1 MEDKEDPKLD
11 QLAERVARLEEDN
24 KWYKEKF
31 NEMEKNIEYLG
42 RTVKDVDSRSWYI
55 LGGVIIT
62 LITTA
67 IDIIV
72 RLLH

>member
-1 MEDKEDPKLD
+1 MEDKEDLKLD
-11 QLAERVARLEEDN
+11 QLAERVTRLEEDN

-31 NEMEKNIEYLG
+31 NEIEKRVESIDN
-42 RTVKDVDSRSWYI
+42 RSWYI

>member
-1 MEDKEDPKLD
+1 MENKEDPKCEKLE
-11 QLAERVARLEEDN
+11 ERVTRLEEDN

-31 NEMEKNIEYLG
+31 NEIEKRVESIDN
-42 RTVKDVDSRSWYI
+42 RSWYI

>member
-1 MEDKEDPKLD
+1 MDDKDPKLD

-31 NEMEKNIEYLG
+31 NEMEKSIEYLG
-42 RTVKDVDSRSWYI
+42 RTVKDVDNRSWYI

>member
-1 MEDKEDPKLD
+1 MEDKEDPKCEH
-11 QLAERVARLEEDN
+11 LAERVTRLEEDN

-31 NEMEKNIEYLG
+31 NQMEKRIESI
-42 RTVKDVDSRSWYI
+42 DSRSWYI

>member
-1 MEDKEDPKLD
+1 MEDEDPKCEK
-11 QLAERVARLEEDN
+11 LAERVTRLEEDN

-31 NEMEKNIEYLG
+31 NQIEKRIESI
-42 RTVKDVDSRSWYI
+42 DSRSWYI

>member
-1 MEDKEDPKLD
+1 MEDKDPKID

-31 NEMEKNIEYLG
+31 NEMEKSIEYLG
-42 RTVKDVDSRSWYI
+42 KTVKDVDSRSWYI

>member
-1 MEDKEDPKLD
+1 MDDKDPKLD

>member
-1 MEDKEDPKLD
+1 MEDKEDPKCEH
-11 QLAERVARLEEDN
+11 LAERVTRLEEDN

-31 NEMEKNIEYLG
+31 NQIEKRIESI
-42 RTVKDVDSRSWYI
+42 DSRSWYI

>member
-31 NEMEKNIEYLG
+31 NEMEKSIEYLG
-42 RTVKDVDSRSWYI
+42 KTVKDVDSRSWYI

>member
-1 MEDKEDPKLD
+1 MEDKDPKLD

-24 KWYKEKF
+24 RWYKEKF
-31 NEMEKNIEYLG
+31 NEMEKSIENLG
-42 RTVKDVDSRSWYI
+42 KTVKDVDSRSWYI

-62 LITTA
+62 LITTV

>member
-1 MEDKEDPKLD
+1 MEDEDPKCEK
-11 QLAERVARLEEDN
+11 LAERVTRLEEDN

-31 NEMEKNIEYLG
+31 NEMERRIESI
-42 RTVKDVDSRSWYI
+42 DSRSWYI

>member
-1 MEDKEDPKLD
+1 MDDKDPKLD

-31 NEMEKNIEYLG
+31 NEMEKSIEYLG
-42 RTVKDVDSRSWYI
+42 KTVKDVDSRSWYI

>member
-1 MEDKEDPKLD
+1 MEDKDPKID

-42 RTVKDVDSRSWYI
+42 KTVKDVDSRSWYI

>member
-1 MEDKEDPKLD
+1 MEDKDDPKCEH
-11 QLAERVARLEEDN
+11 LAERVTRLEEDN

-31 NEMEKNIEYLG
+31 NQMEKRIESI
-42 RTVKDVDSRSWYI
+42 DSRSWYI

>member
-1 MEDKEDPKLD
+1 MEDKDPKID

-31 NEMEKNIEYLG
+31 NEMEKSIEYLG
-42 RTVKDVDSRSWYI
+42 KTVKEVDSRSWYI

>member
-1 MEDKEDPKLD
+1 MEDKDPKLD

-31 NEMEKNIEYLG
+31 NQMEKSIENLG
-42 RTVKDVDSRSWYI
+42 KTVKDVDSRSWYI

>member
-1 MEDKEDPKLD
+1 MEDKDPKID

-31 NEMEKNIEYLG
+31 NEMEKSIEYLG
-42 RTVKDVDSRSWYI
+42 RTVKDVDNRSWYI

>member
-1 MEDKEDPKLD
+1 MEDKEDLKLD
-11 QLAERVARLEEDN
+11 QLAERVTRLEEDN

-31 NEMEKNIEYLG
+31 NEMEKRVESI
-42 RTVKDVDSRSWYI
+42 DSRSWYI

>member
-1 MEDKEDPKLD
+1 MEDKEDPKCEK
-11 QLAERVARLEEDN
+11 LAERVTRLEEDN

-31 NEMEKNIEYLG
+31 NEMEKRVESIDN
-42 RTVKDVDSRSWYI
+42 RSWYI

>member
-1 MEDKEDPKLD
+1 MEDKEDPKYEHLV
-11 QLAERVARLEEDN
+11 ERVTRLEEDN
-24 KWYKEKF
+24 KWYKEKL
-31 NEMEKNIEYLG
+31 NQMEKRIESI
-42 RTVKDVDSRSWYI
+42 DSRSWYI

>member
-1 MEDKEDPKLD
+1 MDDKDPKLD

-31 NEMEKNIEYLG
+31 NEMEKSIEYLG
-42 RTVKDVDSRSWYI
+42 KTVKEVDSRSWYI

>member
-1 MEDKEDPKLD
+1 MEDKDLKCEHLV
-11 QLAERVARLEEDN
+11 ERVTRLEEDN

-31 NEMEKNIEYLG
+31 NEMEKRVESI
-42 RTVKDVDSRSWYI
+42 DSRSWYI

>member
-1 MEDKEDPKLD
+1 VVDEDPKCEKLE
-11 QLAERVARLEEDN
+11 ERVTRLEEDN

-31 NEMEKNIEYLG
+31 NEIEKRVESIDN
-42 RTVKDVDSRSWYI
+42 RSWYI

>member
-1 MEDKEDPKLD
+1 MEDKEDSKCEH
-11 QLAERVARLEEDN
+11 LAERVTRLEEDN

-31 NEMEKNIEYLG
+31 NEMEKRVESI
-42 RTVKDVDSRSWYI
+42 DSRSWYI

-62 LITTA
+62 LINTA

>member
-1 MEDKEDPKLD
+1 MEDKDPKLD

-31 NEMEKNIEYLG
+31 NEMEKSIENLG
-42 RTVKDVDSRSWYI
+42 KTVKEVDNKTWYI
-55 LGGVIIT
+55 LGGIIVT

>member
-1 MEDKEDPKLD
+1 MDDKDPKLD

-42 RTVKDVDSRSWYI
+42 KTVKEVDSRSWYI